1 MNASRSLCLVLA
13 FRVRV
18 VLSFFL
24 SFFLTSFSLSFSAAK
39 RNKSRDDSEDDTFE
53 TVPPGVRGV
62 NFRKVVP
69 HVRSARGGG
78 SKNDIAERQ
87 SGSPKGA
94 KKLARNISNK
104 WSSFRART
112 ASGLILGAAGLITL
126 FHGAMATMVMIFAVQ
141 TLMMKELFD
150 LSESQEKAKMESAGM
165 RFRLQKWYFY
175 FCAAFTLYGRMGRHF
190 YLASLAEKGHFFVDE
205 TTKFARIMTWV
216 IVHHSFISY
225 SLYMGGFVTFV
236 LLLRKGL
243 FKYQFSQFAWT
254 HITIAIIF
262 LQSSATISN
271 IFEGMI
277 WFLFPFLLVVV
288 NDVMAYVFGKA
299 FGRTPLI
306 ALSPKKTWEG
316 FLGAMFCTVAMA
328 PILSTYLGK
337 FRFLTCPPMRK
348 TMWKTSKKYGLITM
362 IDKYF
367 SREAVCEL
375 RHPFIPMKF
384 NIDDVPMVPFGMKMF
399 LRLLLRFVY
408 NRDYLV
414 LTWFDIHAGF
424 LALFASIVAPFGGFF
439 ASGFKRAFKIDD
451 FGHTIPGHGGFVDRM
466 DVQTI
471 MAAFVHFYIRNFV
484 ELSSSLGTG
493 RLLGKI
499 ELMND
504 EDLVTVL
511 TGIKRL
517 AGDRGLDIME
527 LLMHNGAGNM

>member
-1 MNASRSLCLVLA
+1 VPQVRTTVA
-13 FRVRV
+13 RV
-18 VLSFFL
+18 
-24 SFFLTSFSLSFSAAK
+24 
-39 RNKSRDDSEDDTFE
+39 
-53 TVPPGVRGV
+53 
-62 NFRKVVP
+62 
-69 HVRSARGGG
+69 GGG
-78 SKNDIAERQ
+78 GGDEAAGAENTTQR
-87 SGSPKGA
+87 GSPNGPA

-112 ASGLILGAAGLITL
+112 ASGLILGAGGLIVL
-126 FHGAMATMVMIFAVQ
+126 FHGAMSTMVMIFAVQ
-141 TLMMKELFD
+141 TLMTKELFD
-150 LSESQEKAKMESAGM
+150 LSESQEKAKLESAGI

-190 YLASLAEKGHFFVDE
+190 YLTSLAEKGHFFMDE
-205 TTKFARIMTWV
+205 TTTFAKVVTWV
-216 IVHHSFISY
+216 ILHHSFISY
-225 SLYMGGFVTFV
+225 SLYMGGFVAFV

-271 IFEGMI
+271 IFEGII

-288 NDVMAYVFGKA
+288 NDVMAYVCGKA

-316 FLGAMFCTVAMA
+316 FIGAMFCTVAMA
-328 PILSTYLGK
+328 PILSTFLGK
-337 FRFLTCPPMRK
+337 FKFLTCPPMRK
-348 TMWKTSKKYGLITM
+348 TIWKTSEKFGLITKF
-362 IDKYF
+362 DKYF
-367 SREAVCEL
+367 SREAVCQL
-375 RHPFIPMKF
+375 KHPFIPMKF

-399 LRLLLRFVY
+399 LRLILRFVY

-414 LTWFDIHAGF
+414 LTWFDVHAGF

-471 MAAFVHFYIRNFV
+471 MAAFVYFYIRNFV
-484 ELSSSLGTG
+484 ELSTSLGTG

-517 AGDRGLDIME
+517 AGERGLDIME
-527 LLMHNGAGNM
+527 LLMHNGAPNL